1 MKASILRL
9 ALPAIFVSCCLC
21 RAQTISFE
29 DALLRITGA
38 GCMEELA
45 ESVVERYR
53 NLHDHPLDLNS
64 ATRPRLLS
72 SGLLSPWQAAMLLD
86 LRNRTGDILSYAEL
100 SLLEGFPSDFT
111 EALKFFTVLRTSS
124 PAAHAEYRRTAH
136 DIMLK
141 ASVRSALPYDGTQ
154 SCYGFKYSIE
164 LGERAEL
171 HWSSRTTYDSPE
183 FTAGKFSVS
192 YQARRIPVRLFL
204 GEYNARFGQGL
215 AAWSGFSL
223 SGLSSVQS
231 FRRNGTGL
239 SATSSFSG
247 GLHGAAAEL
256 DAGKWSLSAA
266 CSFKDGIGL
275 VNATRYGRT
284 FTIGAGAIASESGD
298 AVLSADFRAGL
309 PGLSLFGEAALDL
322 AHHAPAALSGLI
334 WIPVYG
340 YKLALL
346 ARWYPEV
353 FSSPLSGAARSST
366 KVSDERGVSA
376 GLQFPWLS
384 ATLDLSDHP
393 SKEGLQCKSILVLS
407 REMRSNADSSAL
419 SVKPSLRM
427 AARYRPHEEL
437 PLRSELRGD
446 LALSWGAAR
455 LNARY
460 DALWYRDMAWLWYV
474 EPGVVMPASPGRS
487 GLNLWCRFTLFKVD
501 SWDDRIYSYERD
513 APGNFNVPAYY
524 GRGYSLSMY
533 SAARSA
539 DGRHRLCL
547 RVSLTSYPWT
557 EKDKPG
563 RVEARVQ
570 YQLCL

>member
-21 RAQTISFE
+21 RAQNISFE

-38 GCMEELA
+38 GCMEELD

-53 NLHDHPLDLNS
+53 SLHDHPLDLNS
-64 ATRPRLLS
+64 ASRPRLLS

-111 EALKFFTVLRTSS
+111 EALKLFTMLRTSS
-124 PAAHAEYRRTAH
+124 PAAHTEYRRTSH
-136 DIMLK
+136 DILLK
-141 ASVRSALPYDGTQ
+141 GSVRSALPYEGVQ
-154 SCYGFKYSIE
+154 SCYGIKYSMTM
-164 LGERAEL
+164 GERAEL

-183 FTAGKFSVS
+183 FTAGRFSAA
-192 YQARRIPVRLFL
+192 YQGRRIPVKLLL

-223 SGLSSVQS
+223 SGFSSVAS

-256 DAGKWSLSAA
+256 DLGKWSLSAA
-266 CSFKDGIGL
+266 YSHKGGLGL

-284 FTIGAGAIASESGD
+284 CTLGAGAMVSEGGG
-298 AVLSADFRAGL
+298 AVVSADFRAGL
-309 PGLSLFGEAALDL
+309 PGLSLFGESAVDL
-322 AHHAPAALSGLI
+322 AHRVPAALSGVI
-334 WIPVYG
+334 WIPAYG
-340 YKLALL
+340 YKVALL
-346 ARWYPEV
+346 ARWYPEA
-353 FSSPLSGAARSST
+353 FSSPLAGAVRSST

-393 SKEGLQCKSILVLS
+393 SKEGLQCKSVLVLS
-407 REMRSNADSSAL
+407 KEVRSSADSSGL
-419 SVKPSLRM
+419 TVKPSLRI

-474 EPGVVMPASPGRS
+474 EPGVVMPASPGHP

-513 APGNFNVPAYY
+513 APGSFNVPAYY
-524 GRGYSLSMY
+524 GRGYSLSLY

-547 RVSLTSYPWT
+547 RVSLTAYPWA
-557 EKDKPG
+557 EKEKPG
-563 RVEARVQ
+563 RAEARVQ